1 MASTLNDDYTANN
14 SVLEANNV
22 PELDC
27 PKVGTN
33 TILGA
38 KPLVAGKTLKEMPY
52 IVTITGVRQV
62 NAIGCIGDKIST
74 AIVQRDVIWIVV
86 LILPL

>member
-22 PELDC
+22 PELDS

-38 KPLVAGKTLKEMPY
+38 KPLVAAKMLEEMPY
-52 IVTITGVRQV
+52 IVTITSVRQV
-62 NAIGCIGDKIST
+62 NAIGCIGDKISP
-74 AIVQRDVIWIVV
+74 AIVQRDVVWIAAF
-86 LILPL
+86 ILPL

>member
-14 SVLEANNV
+14 SILEANNI
-22 PELDC
+22 PELDS
-27 PKVGTN
+27 PKMGTN

-38 KPLVAGKTLKEMPY
+38 KSSVAEKTLKEMPY

-62 NAIGCIGDKIST
+62 NAIGSISDKIPPT
-74 AIVQRDVIWIVV
+74 VVQRDVVWIPA